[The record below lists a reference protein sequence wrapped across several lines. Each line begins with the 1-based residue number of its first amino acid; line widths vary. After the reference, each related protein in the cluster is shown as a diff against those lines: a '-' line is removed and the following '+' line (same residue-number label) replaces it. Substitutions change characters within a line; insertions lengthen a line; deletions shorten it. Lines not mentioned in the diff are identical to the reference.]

1 MVLYPG
7 LSLSYGEGWPTWEA
21 LVKRRAILVLAVVLV
36 AVACTSDDEP
46 TATTTS
52 IAVNTTTT
60 TEPAAPSTTASTPTT
75 SLPPVVIPALQ
86 PMSFGSLTPV
96 PLLSGGAYA
105 GPAAPSTL
113 SGVYV
118 PDWVE
123 SYLDDYDATEMLEDN
138 GFVVVP
144 SETRLF
150 QHVYEGSFYEG
161 WPVFFTTDAAYNVWH
176 LAFDKILR
184 ETEQQKLLPALE
196 DMVGS
201 LVELARAQEVE
212 LSGTDLEEV
221 ASRVTQYYEATATV
235 LGLDVGPIGPLAQ
248 QEVDLIMSADQIA
261 LSPTTGGDAG
271 SPFITRSIDYTLFR
285 PRGHYTRNTD
295 LGRYFRAMSQ
305 LGNNAFLLDQGLLLG
320 VLASRVLLADP
331 GVLDEWQLIYEPTAW
346 LVGAADDYTPLEL
359 GAVVEQVVPTGWSDM
374 SAFSDP
380 ATIDSIAQ
388 GLTAMRPVAINP
400 EAASLRIM
408 GSRFVIDSYVLDQ
421 LIAPNVARGEGSP
434 LDLAAAFG
442 SEWALG
448 VQDAAGATDAAG
460 YSEAMQEMQTLIGDR
475 TIDDWGNTVYDSWLY
490 AISPMWADH
499 GSAYPAFMQSDAW
512 AAKAHQTGFGS
523 YTELKHDTI
532 LYTKQAVAEGGG
544 DEPPVPPVPPRHW
557 VEPEP
562 VAYERLASVTALMRD
577 GLNSRG
583 LLTDDYSQLL
593 IDLEDFYGWLGG
605 IASDELAGVPISDED
620 NQELSWIGSTLEGF
634 WVRTSDSDLGIET
647 GPDSQAALVADI
659 MRNADAVLELGTG
672 YIDYIFVVVPDDR
685 GGFQVA
691 TGGVYSYYEFW
702 NTEQRLT
709 DEEWRA
715 QLDAGNAPDRPAWE
729 DVFLAGD
736 GGPSTPD
743 YNITGLASGLFCRD
757 LNAMGYGFSDAAAYW
772 LAEGAPDRMDAD
784 HNGIP
789 CETVYPDEYESFLN
803 AAIGEAGGQLCADLG
818 FSDDASGYQR
828 AVAYW
833 MLEGAP
839 DRMDADHNGIPCETV
854 FSSDAV
860 RSFLTHGG

>member
-1 MVLYPG
+1 M
-7 LSLSYGEGWPTWEA
+7 
-21 LVKRRAILVLAVVLV
+21 KRPAILVLAIVLV
-36 AVACTSDDEP
+36 AVACTDDEP

-52 IAVNTTTT
+52 IATNTTTST
-60 TEPAAPSTTASTPTT
+60 RPAATSTTTPASAT
-75 SLPPVVIPALQ
+75 SLPPVVVPALE
-86 PMSFGSLTPV
+86 PTSFGSLTAV
-96 PLLSGGAYA
+96 PLLSGGTYA
-105 GPAAPSTL
+105 GPAAPSSLT
-113 SGVYV
+113 GVYV

-123 SYLDDYDATEMLEDN
+123 AYLDDYDAAQMLGDN

-144 SETRLF
+144 SETHLF

-161 WPVFFTTDAAYNVWH
+161 WPVFVTTDAAYNVWH

-184 ETEQQKLLPALE
+184 EAETQHLLPALE

-201 LVELARAQEVE
+201 LVELARAQETE
-212 LSGTDLEEV
+212 MAGTGLEE
-221 ASRVTQYYEATATV
+221 AAGRVTQYYEAAATV

-261 LSPTTGGDAG
+261 LSPTTGGDAN
-271 SPFITRSIDYTLFR
+271 SPFITRMIDYTLFR
-285 PRGHYTRNTD
+285 PRGHYTRNSD
-295 LGRYFRAMSQ
+295 LERYFRAMSQ
-305 LGNNAFLLDQGLLLG
+305 LGNNAFLLDEGLILG
-320 VLASRVLLADP
+320 ILASRVLLADP
-331 GVLDEWQLIYEPTAW
+331 AVLDEWQLIYEPTAW

-359 GAVVEQVVPTGWSDM
+359 GAVVEQVVPSGWSDM

-380 ATIDSIAQ
+380 ATIDSVAQ

-421 LIAPNVARGEGSP
+421 LVAPNVPRDEASP

-448 VQDAAGATDAAG
+448 VQEAAGATDVAG
-460 YSEAMQEMQTLIGDR
+460 YSETMQTMQTLIDDR
-475 TIDDWGNTVYDSWLY
+475 TIDDWSNTVYDSWLY

-499 GSAYPAFMQSDAW
+499 GGDYPAFMQSDAW

-544 DEPPVPPVPPRHW
+544 DEPPVPPRHW

-562 VAYERLASVTALMRD
+562 VAFERLAAVTALMRD

-593 IDLEDFYGWLGG
+593 VDLEAFYVWLGG
-605 IASDELAGVPISDED
+605 IASDELAGRPISDEN
-620 NQELSWIGSTLEGF
+620 NQELGWIGSTLEGF
-634 WVRTSDSDLGIET
+634 WVRTSDSDLDLET

-659 MRNADAVLELGTG
+659 MRNPGAVLELGTG
-672 YIDYIFVVVPDDR
+672 YIDYIFVVVPDDH
-685 GGFQVA
+685 GSFQVA

-715 QLDAGNAPDRPAWE
+715 DLAAGSAPDRPDWQN
-729 DVFLAGD
+729 VFLAG
-736 GGPSTPD
+736 GVPSTSND
-743 YNITGLASGLFCRD
+743 TIGLASGLYCRD
-757 LNAMGYGFSDAAAYW
+757 LDAMGYGFSEAAAYW

-789 CETVYPDEYESFLN
+789 CETVYPDEYEAFLD
-803 AAIGEAGGQLCADLG
+803 AAVGEPGGKLCADLG
-818 FSDDASGYQR
+818 FSDNASGYQR

-839 DRMDADHNGIPCETV
+839 GRMDADGNGIPCETE
-854 FSSDAV
+854 FSADSIAG
-860 RSFLTHGG
+860 FLTFGG